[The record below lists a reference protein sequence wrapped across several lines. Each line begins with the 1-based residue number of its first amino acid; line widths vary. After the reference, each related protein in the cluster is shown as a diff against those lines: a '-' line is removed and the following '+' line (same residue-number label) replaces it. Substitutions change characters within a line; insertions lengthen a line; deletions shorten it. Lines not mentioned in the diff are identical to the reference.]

1 MLPISKCYL
10 PVRPVSLT
18 NGATN
23 AYELSVDLQGYD
35 YAEIVAFGDTANVV
49 SNTLSVLK
57 LQEADVTNS
66 TSFADVTAFITSN
79 YTIATNAYTSTSNAN
94 LWYFGVDCRYR
105 KRYLRVLMS
114 PQTTQIVG
122 AVALLKKYEQAP
134 TSVTKANVLNQV
146 IG

>member
-1 MLPISKCYL
+1 
-10 PVRPVSLT
+10 
-18 NGATN
+18 
-23 AYELSVDLQGYD
+23 
-35 YAEIVAFGDTANVV
+35 VAFGDTANVV

-57 LQEADVTNS
+57 LQEADVTAS

-114 PQTTQIVG
+114 PQTNQIVG